1 MFLFPAAC
9 KYARERKLQEKQKK
23 QNALPPILRPKTKKS
38 RELAAVA
45 HFQEQIRPRRSVD
58 TEKLNRKA
66 WARMEVVMNPFL
78 YGKKENLTI
87 MKVLQKETN
96 GESRKSLDTASPKS
110 PSAVFGNN
118 NDMTDG
124 DPEQITVV
132 IDKVDDVGEM
142 LSQETHTTTIQK
154 PGREKPGKKVWAK
167 KKHAEDKADK
177 AKKKSSSKFR

>member
-1 MFLFPAAC
+1 
-9 KYARERKLQEKQKK
+9 
-23 QNALPPILRPKTKKS
+23 
-38 RELAAVA
+38 
-45 HFQEQIRPRRSVD
+45 
-58 TEKLNRKA
+58 
-66 WARMEVVMNPFL
+66 
-78 YGKKENLTI
+78 

-154 PGREKPGKKVWAK
+154 PGHEKPGKKVWAK